1 MSENSVTRE
10 AVYNALSNVY
20 DPELG
25 LPITDLG
32 LVYRVDVKDESIEID
47 FTLTYPGCPLED
59 VIKESIRANV
69 AALTQSHRLDIN
81 LVWEPVWTPDF
92 MSEAARFSL
101 GYPI

>member
-1 MSENSVTRE
+1 MDKNITKES
-10 AVYNALSNVY
+10 VYNALSNVY

-32 LVYRVDVKDESIEID
+32 LVYRVEIKDKKIEID

-59 VIKESIRANV
+59 VIKESIRSNV
-69 AALTQSHRLDIN
+69 AALTQEHQLDIR

-92 MSEAARFSL
+92 MSEAARFTL